1 MHQAYGMKKL
11 FLFYIAVP
19 LMVISGACKNESAP
33 EEVTPEP
40 VLLAQVFD
48 YKLYLSDIE
57 ELIQG
62 YENERDSIQ
71 QVRTLTEHWVRDR
84 LILVE
89 AEKKFPKEAN
99 MEKLL
104 EDYRQSLLR
113 HFFEQ
118 KTLEERL
125 DTVITEADI
134 EAYYEANKEL
144 HRLPSGIL
152 RGYYFKIHRPESKKD
167 NILKFWRDFPQ
178 EHFNEVLS
186 YASTKAVTN
195 WSDSTEWHELK
206 MVTQLFPEGTL
217 SPAGIRSK
225 QGVLKEDRDYLYL
238 LYPLEVYQEN
248 DIAPLDRIREHAA
261 RFILHQ
267 RELELLENIKKEIYD
282 RDIQNERV
290 KIYNE

>member
-1 MHQAYGMKKL
+1 MKGVL
-11 FLFYIAVP
+11 FFIAVI
-19 LMVISGACKNESAP
+19 LMSTGMACKKDTSDDVQE
-33 EEVTPEP
+33 PEP
-40 VLLAQVFD
+40 ILLAQVFD
-48 YKLYLSDIE
+48 YKLYFHDISD
-57 ELIQG
+57 LIQG

-99 MEKLL
+99 LGKLI

-113 HFFEQ
+113 HYFEQ
-118 KTLEERL
+118 KTIEENL
-125 DTVITEADI
+125 DTVITEEDLL
-134 EAYYEANKEL
+134 AYYEANKDL

-152 RGYYFKIHRPESKKD
+152 RGYYFKIRRPD
-167 NILKFWRDFPQ
+167 GRNNTFPKLWKSFPEKNFDEVMAYVD
-178 EHFNEVLS
+178 EH
-186 YASTKAVTN
+186 AITN
-195 WSDSTEWHELK
+195 WSDSSAWREMK
-206 MVTQLFPEGTL
+206 MVIQLFPEGTL
-217 SPAGIRSK
+217 SPRSIRSN
-225 QGVLKEDRDYLYL
+225 QGVYKEDREYIYA

-248 DIAPLDRIREHAA
+248 EVAPLGRIREHAA

-282 RDIQNERV
+282 RDMQDERV

>member
-1 MHQAYGMKKL
+1 MKGVL
-11 FLFYIAVP
+11 FFYSAIILFGLSV
-19 LMVISGACKNESAP
+19 ACKNEAP
-33 EEVTPEP
+33 PTEESPEP
-40 VLLAQVFD
+40 ILLAQVFS
-48 YKLYLSDIE
+48 YKLYFSDIE

-89 AEKKFPKEAN
+89 AEKKFPKEVN
-99 MEKLL
+99 MAKLL

-118 KTLEERL
+118 KTLEEQL
-125 DTVITEADI
+125 DTVITEEDLQ
-134 EAYYEANKEL
+134 AYYEANQEL

-152 RGYYFKIHRPESKKD
+152 RGYCFKFRRPASKKD
-167 NILKFWRDFPQ
+167 NLLKLWKGFPDKT
-178 EHFNEVLS
+178 FNEVLA
-186 YASTKAVTN
+186 YAQEHAITN
-195 WSDSTEWHELK
+195 WSDSTEWHEMK

-217 SPAGIRSK
+217 SPGAIRSN
-225 QGVLKEDRDYLYL
+225 QSVLREDREYMYL

-267 RELELLENIKKEIYD
+267 RELELLEKIKKEIYD